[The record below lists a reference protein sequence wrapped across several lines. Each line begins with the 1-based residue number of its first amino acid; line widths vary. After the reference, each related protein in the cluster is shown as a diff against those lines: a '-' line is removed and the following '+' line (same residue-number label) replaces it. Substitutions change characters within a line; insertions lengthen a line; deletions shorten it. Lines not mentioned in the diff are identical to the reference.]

1 MRDKRSDNIPTT
13 PSVTA
18 PAPCPSGSGP
28 RIHGATIPTA
38 STRRGCTVACAY
50 VTSIRHVPPQHRQLL
65 QGLSELRGSDRARGF
80 IRHHHGNVTVC
91 RFKPRT
97 IDLSDLRISF
107 DRTESNASWGAAAHG
122 PRGRDPG
129 PASTGD

>member
-1 MRDKRSDNIPTT
+1 MVVLSPAHTSRRYDTYLRNTANFCRAYQSCEVRTVRAVSSDITT
-13 PSVTA
+13 RETLPFRVVS
-18 PAPCPSGSGP
+18 
-28 RIHGATIPTA
+28 
-38 STRRGCTVACAY
+38 
-50 VTSIRHVPPQHRQLL
+50 
-65 QGLSELRGSDRARGF
+65 
-80 IRHHHGNVTVC
+80 N
-91 RFKPRT
+91 RT